1 MVNFMKILHV
11 AHFFYPCLSAGG
23 VVNASYQIASNQSK
37 DNDVKVISSDSCKER
52 LKFPNG
58 RYDVDVNGI
67 KVDYFRNLS
76 NGFKLKTM
84 LDTPLGAPFKIRKDI
99 KDYDIVHI
107 HEHRQTLA
115 ILASYFARKNNI
127 PYIVQ
132 AHGSVLPFFQKEG
145 LKNLFD
151 KVFGFKILHNASC
164 VFALTEVEKEQYL
177 KMGVDEDKIEIVPLG
192 INLEEYENLPAYG
205 KFRSKFNIDENDK
218 LILFVGRI
226 HEIKGLGLLI
236 DAFNDLVNQDSEENS
251 LEGNSEDNNEDNN
264 EDNGYSIK
272 LAIVGPDDGY
282 LTELEDKIEEY
293 SLEEN
298 VIITGPLY
306 NEEKQEA
313 LVDCDLFVM
322 PSKYESFTTSGLEA
336 MACSKPLVLTKNNH
350 IHDWVDGNVGLA
362 CEDNKDSLRES
373 IEKILFDEE
382 LSLIFARN
390 GQKLIKEKYNWDI
403 INNQILEIY
412 NRYL

>member
-1 MVNFMKILHV
+1 MKILHV

-23 VVNASYQIASNQSK
+23 VVNASYQIAPNQSK

-84 LDTPLGAPFKIRKDI
+84 LDTPLAAPFKIRKDI

-145 LKNLFD
+145 LKNIFD

-177 KMGVDEDKIEIVPLG
+177 KMGIDEDKIEIVPLG
-192 INLEEYENLPAYG
+192 INLEEYEDLPSFG
-205 KFRSKFNIDENDK
+205 RFRSKFNIGESDK

-226 HEIKGLGLLI
+226 HEIKGLDLLI
-236 DAFNDLVNQDSEENS
+236 DAFNDLINQNS
-251 LEGNSEDNNEDNN
+251 LENIDCPN
-264 EDNGYSIK
+264 IK

-282 LTELEDKIEEY
+282 LTELEDKIKEY

-306 NEEKQEA
+306 NDEKQEA

-382 LSLIFARN
+382 LSLIFAEN
-390 GQKLIKEKYNWDI
+390 GRKLIKEKYNWDI

-412 NRYL
+412 NKIL

>member
-1 MVNFMKILHV
+1 MVDFMKILHV

-37 DNDVKVISSDSCKER
+37 GNDVKVISSDSCKER

-58 RYDVDVNGI
+58 RYDVDVDGI
-67 KVDYFRNLS
+67 KVDYFKNLS

-84 LDTPLGAPFKIRKDI
+84 LDTPLAAPFKIRKDI
-99 KDYDIVHI
+99 KGYDIVHI

-115 ILASYFARKNNI
+115 IIASYFARKNNI

-177 KMGVDEDKIEIVPLG
+177 KLGVDEDKIEIVPLG

-205 KFRSKFNIDENDK
+205 KFRSKFNIGENDK

-226 HEIKGLGLLI
+226 HEIKWLDLLL
-236 DAFNDLVNQDSEENS
+236 DAFNDLIVQSNEK
-251 LEGNSEDNNEDNN
+251 NSEDIPCP
-264 EDNGYSIK
+264 SIK

-282 LTELEDKIEEY
+282 LVKLEEKVKEY

-298 VIITGPLY
+298 VIIAGPLY
-306 NEEKQEA
+306 KEEKQEA
-313 LVDCDLFVM
+313 LVDCDVFVM

-362 CEDNKDSLRES
+362 CEDNKDSLREA
-373 IEKILFDEE
+373 IEKVIFDEE
-382 LSLIFARN
+382 LSQIFARN
-390 GQKLIKEKYNWDI
+390 GKRLIYEKYNWDI

-412 NRYL
+412 KRFL

>member
-1 MVNFMKILHV
+1 MKILHV

-58 RYDVDVNGI
+58 RYDVDVDGI
-67 KVDYFRNLS
+67 KVDYFKNLS

-84 LDTPLGAPFKIRKDI
+84 LDTPLAAPFKIRKDI

-115 ILASYFARKNNI
+115 IIASYFARKNNI

-177 KMGVDEDKIEIVPLG
+177 KMGVDEERIEIVPLG
-192 INLEEYENLPAYG
+192 INLEEYENLPSFG
-205 KFRSKFNIDENDK
+205 KFRSKFNIAENDK

-236 DAFNDLVNQDSEENS
+236 DAFNDLINQNYEKNS
-251 LEGNSEDNNEDNN
+251 LEDTG
-264 EDNGYSIK
+264 GHSIK

-282 LTELEDKIEEY
+282 LTELEDKIKEY

-306 NEEKQEA
+306 KEEKQEA

-362 CEDNKDSLRES
+362 CEDNKDSLREA
-373 IEKILFDEE
+373 IEKVLFDEE
-382 LSLIFARN
+382 LSQIFAEN
-390 GQKLIKEKYNWDI
+390 GRKLINEKYNWDI
-403 INNQILEIY
+403 INYQILEIY
-412 NRYL
+412 RKFL

>member
-23 VVNASYQIASNQSK
+23 VVNASYQIASKQSE

-58 RYDVDVNGI
+58 RYDVDVDGI

-76 NGFKLKTM
+76 NKFKLKTM
-84 LDTPLGAPFKIRKDI
+84 LDTPLAAPFKIRNDI
-99 KDYDIVHI
+99 KGYDIIHI

-115 ILASYFARKNNI
+115 IFASYFARKNNI
-127 PYIVQ
+127 PYVVQ

-145 LKNLFD
+145 LKNIFD

-192 INLEEYENLPAYG
+192 INLEEYENLPVHG
-205 KFRSKFNIDENDK
+205 NFRSKFNIDEKDK

-236 DAFNDLVNQDSEENS
+236 DSFYDLINQQNEKNS
-251 LEGNSEDNNEDNN
+251 LEDIGCS
-264 EDNGYSIK
+264 SIK

-282 LTELEDKIEEY
+282 LVKLQDKINEY
-293 SLEEN
+293 SLEDN
-298 VIITGPLY
+298 VIIPGPLY

-350 IHDWVDGNVGLA
+350 IHDWVDGNVGIA
-362 CEDNKDSLRES
+362 CEDNRDSLREA
-373 IEKILFDEE
+373 IEKVLFDEE
-382 LSLIFARN
+382 LALIFTRN

>member
-1 MVNFMKILHV
+1 MKILHV

-23 VVNASYQIASNQSK
+23 VVNASYQIASKQSK

-58 RYDVDVNGI
+58 RYDVDVDGI

-84 LDTPLGAPFKIRKDI
+84 LDTPLAAPFKIRNDI
-99 KDYDIVHI
+99 KGYDIIHI

-115 ILASYFARKNNI
+115 IFASYFARKNNI
-127 PYIVQ
+127 PYVVQ

-145 LKNLFD
+145 LKNIFD

-164 VFALTEVEKEQYL
+164 VFALTELEKEQYL

-192 INLEEYENLPAYG
+192 INLDEYENLPDYG
-205 KFRSKFNIDENDK
+205 KFRSKFNIGENDK

-236 DAFNDLVNQDSEENS
+236 DSFNDLINQHNENHS
-251 LEGNSEDNNEDNN
+251 LEDISSS
-264 EDNGYSIK
+264 SIK

-282 LTELEDKIEEY
+282 LVKLEDKIKEY
-293 SLEEN
+293 SLEDN

-306 NEEKQEA
+306 KEEKQEA

-350 IHDWVDGNVGLA
+350 IHDWVDGNVGIA
-362 CEDNKDSLRES
+362 CEDNKDSLREA
-373 IEKILFDEE
+373 IEKVLFDEE
-382 LSLIFARN
+382 LSQIFAEN
-390 GQKLIKEKYNWDI
+390 GNKLIKEKYNWDI
-403 INNQILEIY
+403 INDQILEIY

>member
-1 MVNFMKILHV
+1 MVDFMKILHV

-23 VVNASYQIASNQSK
+23 VVNASYQIASKQGK
-37 DNDVKVISSDSCKER
+37 DDDVKVISSDSCKER

-58 RYDVDVNGI
+58 RYDVDVDGI
-67 KVDYFRNLS
+67 KVDYFKNLS

-84 LDTPLGAPFKIRKDI
+84 LDTPLAAPFKIRKDI

-115 ILASYFARKNNI
+115 IIASYFARKNNI

-192 INLEEYENLPAYG
+192 INLEEYENLPSYG
-205 KFRSKFNIDENDK
+205 KFRSKFNIGENDK

-226 HEIKGLGLLI
+226 HEIKGLDLLL
-236 DAFNDLVNQDSEENS
+236 DAFNDLIVQSNEKNS
-251 LEGNSEDNNEDNN
+251 LENIDCS
-264 EDNGYSIK
+264 SIK

-282 LTELEDKIEEY
+282 LVKLEEKVKEY

-306 NEEKQEA
+306 KEEKQEA
-313 LVDCDLFVM
+313 LVDCDLFVI

-350 IHDWVDGNVGLA
+350 IHDWVDGNVGIA
-362 CEDNKDSLRES
+362 CEDNKDSLREA
-373 IEKILFDEE
+373 IEKVLFDEE
-382 LSLIFARN
+382 LSQIFAEN
-390 GQKLIKEKYNWDI
+390 GNKLIKEKYNWDI
-403 INNQILEIY
+403 INDQILEIY
-412 NRYL
+412 NKYLIF

>member
-1 MVNFMKILHV
+1 MVDFMKILHV

-23 VVNASYQIASNQSK
+23 VVNASYQIASKQGK
-37 DNDVKVISSDSCKER
+37 DDDVKVISSDSCKER

-58 RYDVDVNGI
+58 RYDVDVDGI
-67 KVDYFRNLS
+67 KVDYFKNLS

-84 LDTPLGAPFKIRKDI
+84 LDTPLAAPFKIRKDI

-115 ILASYFARKNNI
+115 IIASYFARKNNI

-205 KFRSKFNIDENDK
+205 KFRSKFNIGENDK

-226 HEIKGLGLLI
+226 HEIKGLDLLL
-236 DAFNDLVNQDSEENS
+236 DAFNDLIVQSNEKNS
-251 LEGNSEDNNEDNN
+251 LENIDCS
-264 EDNGYSIK
+264 SIK

-282 LTELEDKIEEY
+282 LVKLEEKVKEY

-306 NEEKQEA
+306 KEEKEEA

-350 IHDWVDGNVGLA
+350 IHDWVDGNVGIA
-362 CEDNKDSLRES
+362 CEDNKDSLREA
-373 IEKILFDEE
+373 IEKVLFDEE
-382 LSLIFARN
+382 LSQIFAEN
-390 GQKLIKEKYNWDI
+390 GNKLIKEKYNWDI
-403 INNQILEIY
+403 INDQILEIY
-412 NRYL
+412 NKYLIF

>member
-1 MVNFMKILHV
+1 MKILHV
-11 AHFFYPCLSAGG
+11 AHFFIPCLSAGG
-23 VVNASYQIASNQSK
+23 VVNASYQIASKQAE
-37 DNDVKVISSDSCKER
+37 DNDVKVLSTDSCKER
-52 LKFPNG
+52 LKFPDG
-58 RYDVDVNGI
+58 RYDVDVDGI
-67 KVDYFRNLS
+67 RVDYFKNLS
-76 NGFKLKTM
+76 NRFKMATM
-84 LDTPLGAPFKIRKDI
+84 LDTPFSAPFRIRKEI
-99 KDYDIVHI
+99 KDYEIVHI

-115 ILASYFARKNNI
+115 IIASHFARKNNI

-151 KVFGFKILHNASC
+151 KVFGFKILHNAAC

-192 INLEEYENLPAYG
+192 INLEEYENLPDYG
-205 KFRSKFNIDENDK
+205 RFRSKFNISDDDN

-226 HEIKGLGLLI
+226 HEIKGLDLLI
-236 DAFNDLVNQDSEENS
+236 DSFNDLIGLNENK
-251 LEGNSEDNNEDNN
+251 D
-264 EDNGYSIK
+264 IK

-282 LTELEDKIEEY
+282 LTELEDKIRMY
-293 SLEEN
+293 SLEDN
-298 VIITGPLY
+298 VIVTGPLY

-350 IHDWVDGNVGLA
+350 IHDWVDGNCGLA
-362 CEDNKDSLRES
+362 CDDDKDSLRS
-373 IEKILFDEE
+373 AIEKLLFDED
-382 LSLIFARN
+382 LSKTYGEN
-390 GQKLIKEKYNWDI
+390 GKRLIKERYDWDI
-403 INNQILEIY
+403 INKQILDIY
-412 NRYL
+412 EKLLGLS

>member
-23 VVNASYQIASNQSK
+23 VVNASYQIASKQSE

-52 LKFPNG
+52 LRFPNG
-58 RYDVDVNGI
+58 RYDVDVDGI

-84 LDTPLGAPFKIRKDI
+84 LDTPLAAPFKIRNDI
-99 KDYDIVHI
+99 KGYDIIHI

-115 ILASYFARKNNI
+115 IFASYFARKNNI
-127 PYIVQ
+127 PYVVQ

-145 LKNLFD
+145 LKNIFD

-177 KMGVDEDKIEIVPLG
+177 KRGVDEDKIEIVPLG
-192 INLEEYENLPAYG
+192 INLDEYENLPDYG
-205 KFRSKFNIDENDK
+205 KFRSKFNIGENDK

-236 DAFNDLVNQDSEENS
+236 DSFNDLINQHNENHS
-251 LEGNSEDNNEDNN
+251 LEASSSS
-264 EDNGYSIK
+264 SIK

-282 LTELEDKIEEY
+282 LVKLEDKIKEY
-293 SLEEN
+293 SLEDN
-298 VIITGPLY
+298 VIITGLLY
-306 NEEKQEA
+306 KEEKQEA

-362 CEDNKDSLRES
+362 CDDNKDSLREA
-373 IEKILFDEE
+373 IEKVLFDED

-403 INNQILEIY
+403 INDQILEIY

>member
-23 VVNASYQIASNQSK
+23 VVNASYQIASKQSE

-58 RYDVDVNGI
+58 RYDVDVDGI

-76 NGFKLKTM
+76 NRFKLKTM
-84 LDTPLGAPFKIRKDI
+84 LDTPLAAPLKIRKDI
-99 KDYDIVHI
+99 KGYDIVHI

-115 ILASYFARKNNI
+115 IFTSYFARKNNI

-192 INLEEYENLPAYG
+192 INLDEYENLPDYG
-205 KFRSKFNIDENDK
+205 KFRSKFNIGENDK

-236 DAFNDLVNQDSEENS
+236 DSFNDLINQHNENHS
-251 LEGNSEDNNEDNN
+251 LEDISSS
-264 EDNGYSIK
+264 SIK

-282 LTELEDKIEEY
+282 LVKLEDKIKEY
-293 SLEEN
+293 SLEDN

-306 NEEKQEA
+306 KEEKQEA

-362 CEDNKDSLRES
+362 CDDNKDSLREA
-373 IEKILFDEE
+373 IEKVLFDED

-403 INNQILEIY
+403 INDQILEIY

>member
-1 MVNFMKILHV
+1 MKILHV

-23 VVNASYQIASNQSK
+23 VVNASYQIASKQRE
-37 DNDVKVISSDSCKER
+37 DNDVKVLSTDSCKER

-58 RYDVDVNGI
+58 QYDVDVDGI
-67 KVDYFRNLS
+67 KVDYFKNLS
-76 NGFKLKTM
+76 NRFKMATM
-84 LDTPLGAPFKIRKDI
+84 LDTPLFSSFRIRKEI
-99 KDYDIVHI
+99 GNYEIVHI

-115 ILASYFARKNNI
+115 IIVSHFARKNNI

-151 KVFGFKILHNASC
+151 KVFGFRILHNADC
-164 VFALTEVEKEQYL
+164 VFALTEVERKQYL
-177 KMGVDEDKIEIVPLG
+177 KMGIDEEKIEIVPLG
-192 INLEEYENLPAYG
+192 INLEEYENLPDFG
-205 KFRSKFNIDENDK
+205 RFRSKFNVDDEDK

-226 HEIKGLGLLI
+226 HEIKGLDLLI
-236 DAFNDLVNQDSEENS
+236 DSFNDLIH
-251 LEGNSEDNNEDNN
+251 LNED
-264 EDNGYSIK
+264 ERIK

-282 LTELEDKIEEY
+282 LNELEEKIKTY
-293 SLEEN
+293 SLDEK

-306 NEEKQEA
+306 KEEKQEA

-350 IHDWVDGNVGLA
+350 IHDWVDGNCGIA
-362 CEDNKDSLRES
+362 CEDDKDSLRS
-373 IEKILFDEE
+373 AIEELLFDEDLSRTYGENGRE
-382 LSLIFARN
+382 LIDH
-390 GQKLIKEKYNWDI
+390 KYNWNI
-403 INNQILEIY
+403 INKQILDIY
-412 NRYL
+412 NRFL

>member
-1 MVNFMKILHV
+1 MVDFMKILHV

-23 VVNASYQIASNQSK
+23 VVNASYQIASKQGK
-37 DNDVKVISSDSCKER
+37 DDDVKVISSDSCKER

-58 RYDVDVNGI
+58 RYDVDVDGI
-67 KVDYFRNLS
+67 KVDYFKNLS

-84 LDTPLGAPFKIRKDI
+84 LDTPLAAPFKIRKDI

-115 ILASYFARKNNI
+115 IIASYFARKNNI

-205 KFRSKFNIDENDK
+205 KFRSKFNIGENDK

-226 HEIKGLGLLI
+226 HEIKGLDLLL
-236 DAFNDLVNQDSEENS
+236 DAFNDLIVQSNEKNS
-251 LEGNSEDNNEDNN
+251 LENIDCS
-264 EDNGYSIK
+264 SIK

-282 LTELEDKIEEY
+282 LVKLEEKVKEY

-306 NEEKQEA
+306 KEEKQEA
-313 LVDCDLFVM
+313 LVDCDVFVM

-350 IHDWVDGNVGLA
+350 IHDWVDGNVGIA
-362 CEDNKDSLRES
+362 CEDNKDSLREA
-373 IEKILFDEE
+373 IEKVLFDEE
-382 LSLIFARN
+382 LSQIFAEN
-390 GQKLIKEKYNWDI
+390 GNKLIKEKYNWDI
-403 INNQILEIY
+403 INDQILEIY
-412 NRYL
+412 NKYLIF

>member
-23 VVNASYQIASNQSK
+23 VVNASYQIASKQSE

-52 LKFPNG
+52 LRFPNG
-58 RYDVDVNGI
+58 RYDVDVDGI

-84 LDTPLGAPFKIRKDI
+84 LDTPLAAPFKIRNDI
-99 KDYDIVHI
+99 KGYDIIHI

-115 ILASYFARKNNI
+115 IFASYFARKNNI
-127 PYIVQ
+127 PYVVQ

-145 LKNLFD
+145 LKNIFD

-177 KMGVDEDKIEIVPLG
+177 KRGVDEDKIEIVPLG
-192 INLEEYENLPAYG
+192 INLDEYENLPDYG
-205 KFRSKFNIDENDK
+205 KFRSKFNIGENDK

-236 DAFNDLVNQDSEENS
+236 DSFNDLINQHNENHS
-251 LEGNSEDNNEDNN
+251 LEDISSS
-264 EDNGYSIK
+264 SIK

-282 LTELEDKIEEY
+282 LVKLEDKIKEY
-293 SLEEN
+293 SLEDN
-298 VIITGPLY
+298 VIITGLLY
-306 NEEKQEA
+306 KEEKQEA

-350 IHDWVDGNVGLA
+350 IHDWVDGDVGLA
-362 CEDNKDSLRES
+362 CDDNKDSLREA
-373 IEKILFDEE
+373 IEKVLFDED

-403 INNQILEIY
+403 INDQILEIY

>member
-23 VVNASYQIASNQSK
+23 VVNASYQIASKQSE

-58 RYDVDVNGI
+58 RYDVDVDGI

-84 LDTPLGAPFKIRKDI
+84 LDTPLAAPFKIRNDI
-99 KDYDIVHI
+99 KGYDIIHI

-115 ILASYFARKNNI
+115 IFASYFARKNNI
-127 PYIVQ
+127 PYVVQ

-145 LKNLFD
+145 LKNIFD

-192 INLEEYENLPAYG
+192 INLDEYENLPDYG
-205 KFRSKFNIDENDK
+205 KFRSKFSIGENDK

-236 DAFNDLVNQDSEENS
+236 DSFNDLINQHNENHS
-251 LEGNSEDNNEDNN
+251 LEDISSS
-264 EDNGYSIK
+264 SIK

-282 LTELEDKIEEY
+282 LVKLEDKIKEY
-293 SLEEN
+293 SLEDN

-306 NEEKQEA
+306 KEEKQEA

-362 CEDNKDSLRES
+362 CDDNKDSLREA
-373 IEKILFDEE
+373 IEKVLFDED

-403 INNQILEIY
+403 INDQILEIY